1 MECTKVAAAVAP
13 ALPPA
18 RRFGSFVNRARDDD
32 DVVGGHEQWDLGINS
47 SCRGGGERRG
57 LSGQTCRQLVVCQ
70 LRYPD
75 KASDDI
81 TDDEM

>member
-1 MECTKVAAAVAP
+1 MAAAVAP

-47 SCRGGGERRG
+47 SCRGGGGERRRG